1 VSDPR
6 ELVIV
11 ILDLLGLDSRDLPA
25 DDDSDDQS
33 LLVSFVKRVRAQLK
47 RRSVWLFDAV
57 ESS

>member
-25 DDDSDDQS
+25 GDDSDDQS